1 MRYTTIILSNQNNNQ
16 SITSNYNDVLH
27 IVLQLQ
33 KVWLQNHLTEEENY
47 IQFCQNEIT
56 QLNTRVEETERLIQ
70 NQFDQDICDNHR
82 LNLQH
87 YNNQLWR
94 LSGNLLILEE
104 EFDRIRN
111 NVLYEI
117 SIIDT
122 LLGN

>member
-1 MRYTTIILSNQNNNQ
+1 MVAKSFNRRR
-16 SITSNYNDVLH
+16 
-27 IVLQLQ
+27 
-33 KVWLQNHLTEEENY
+33 NY

-70 NQFDQDICDNHR
+70 NQFDQDIHDNHR

-94 LSGNLLILEE
+94 LAGNLLVLEE

>member
-1 MRYTTIILSNQNNNQ
+1 MSNQNNNE
-16 SITSNYNDVLH
+16 SNASNYNNVSH
-27 IVLQLQ
+27 IVLSLQ
-33 KVWLQNHLTEEENY
+33 KIWLQHHLTEEENY
-47 IQFCQNEIT
+47 IQSCENEIT
-56 QLNTRVEETERLIQ
+56 QLTTSVEETERLIQ
-70 NQFDQDICDNHR
+70 NEFNQDIYDNHC
-82 LNLQH
+82 LDLQR

-94 LSGNLLILEE
+94 LSGNLLVLEE

>member
-1 MRYTTIILSNQNNNQ
+1 MSNQNNNQ
-16 SITSNYNDVLH
+16 SITSNYNDVSH

-33 KVWLQNHLTEEENY
+33 KVWLQNHSTEEEKY
-47 IQFCQNEIT
+47 IQFRLNELT
-56 QLNTRVEETERLIQ
+56 QLTTRVEETERLIQ
-70 NQFDQDICDNHR
+70 NEFDQDIRDNHR

-94 LSGNLLILEE
+94 LSGNLLVLEE

>member
-1 MRYTTIILSNQNNNQ
+1 MI
-16 SITSNYNDVLH
+16 
-27 IVLQLQ
+27 Q
-33 KVWLQNHLTEEENY
+33 KE
-47 IQFCQNEIT
+47 
-56 QLNTRVEETERLIQ
+56 
-70 NQFDQDICDNHR
+70 FDQDIRDNHR

-122 LLGN
+122 LLGNWNEYINQFDGISTWD